1 LIKTYV
7 EYDKPYWRQ
16 NGFNGSIIDSEGP
29 IRYSVDGNLPEEM
42 KKYYILGY
50 NFFYFI
56 EP

>member
-1 LIKTYV
+1 MIKTYV